1 MGTWLRTGEAA
12 EGFMGWFRY
21 LCAAITA
28 AIVLSAGAAANAEG
42 FAYGPASAALK
53 MTRISTIYL
62 TPDGLAP
69 DRVAAVAK
77 DAREPF
83 AAAAR
88 AWNSEVAQRYTYTTP
103 NPVDRRLP
111 IRALAPGIATAAG
124 AAILVPAPKIPTVP
138 TIPFTSTNLHFF
150 GFTGLT
156 DLESEKINSNQSV
169 EPPDQGLCAGNG
181 TVVEMV
187 NDALVTYDTSASGK
201 PVFGPISLS
210 HLFSVPLTDFVTN
223 PRCYYDSASNIFF
236 MTASDL
242 GNFPVSTNESLLLLA
257 VMPAGNTKVVNYA
270 IQTVDTDNA
279 NCPCFEDEPLLGA
292 DANGIYLSGNKF
304 TFSGRFIGAQI
315 FAINKAELVAE
326 APQAGIT
333 LFSNIVIA
341 DNPAATIQPAL
352 PAGSVFESVNG
363 GTEYFLSSLDP
374 LFFGDNRIAVWALI
388 NTCGLVPASGPPACG
403 LVPALSSVIL
413 TGLRYAVPPV
423 ARQRSGPFP
432 LGVASRGRL
441 ETLDTD
447 DDRMQQVV
455 FANGLLYSALTT
467 KLRVGGQA
475 HSGLLYFIVQPGV
488 TGGSAS
494 GAIIASGYVAHRG
507 LDLFYPSVAATTSGA
522 AAMTFSLSGAVK
534 FPSVGYIPI
543 TSDFGAPRIHIA
555 ATGAGP
561 EDGFSGYP
569 PDGAGLA
576 RWGNYSAA
584 VADGNNL
591 WMAAEYVP
599 GVCRL
604 ATYRRDN
611 TCGGMR
617 GSGSNYGT
625 FVMQLSPGR

>member
-1 MGTWLRTGEAA
+1 MGLV
-12 EGFMGWFRY
+12 RY
-21 LCAAITA
+21 LCAAIAA
-28 AIVLSAGAAANAEG
+28 AIVVSAGATAKAQGLAH
-42 FAYGPASAALK
+42 GPAPAALK
-53 MTRISTIYL
+53 MTRISTVYL
-62 TPDGLAP
+62 TPAELAP
-69 DRVAAVAK
+69 DRLPAVAK
-77 DAREPF
+77 AATEPSAT
-83 AAAAR
+83 AAPALSAEAAHQY
-88 AWNSEVAQRYTYTTP
+88 ASTAA
-103 NPVDRRLP
+103 NPMDRRLP
-111 IRALAPGIATAAG
+111 IRALAPGIAAAS
-124 AAILVPAPKIPTVP
+124 AAIPLPAPKIPTVP
-138 TIPFTSTNLHFF
+138 SIPFASANPHFF

-156 DLESEKINSNQSV
+156 DLDSENVNGNQSV

-187 NDALVTYDTSASGK
+187 NDAFVTYDTSGSGK

-210 HLFSVPLTDFVTN
+210 VLFAAPATDFLTN

-236 MTASDL
+236 MSASDL
-242 GNFPVSTNESLLLLA
+242 GNFPVSANSSALLLA

-270 IQTVDTDNA
+270 IQTVDNWNT

-292 DANGIYLSGNKF
+292 DANGIYLSANE
-304 TFSGRFIGAQI
+304 FSFNGGFIGARI
-315 FAINKAELVAE
+315 FAINKADLVAA

-341 DNPAATIQPAL
+341 GNPAATIQPAL
-352 PAGSVFESVNG
+352 PAGGVFENANG

-374 LFFGDNRIAVWALI
+374 LYFGDNRIAVWALI
-388 NTCGLVPASGPPACG
+388 NTCGLVPASGPPACAS
-403 LVPALSSVIL
+403 VPALSSVIL
-413 TGLRYAVPPV
+413 TGLRYALPPV
-423 ARQRSGPFP
+423 ARQRYGPFP
-432 LGVASRGRL
+432 LGVASHGHL

-488 TGGSAS
+488 TGGAAS

-522 AAMTFSLSGAVK
+522 AAMTFSLSGAAR
-534 FPSVGYIPI
+534 FPSAGYVPI
-543 TSDFGAPRIHIA
+543 TADFGAMRIHIA
-555 ATGAGP
+555 AAGVGP

-599 GVCRL
+599 GACRL
-604 ATYRRDN
+604 ASYRRDN

-625 FVMQLSPGR
+625 FVMQLSPGH